1 MLRGIAREVVAAVEP
16 LGFYCDRRQFRSRIP
31 IATIN
36 DRTSVEHLEVMLGAL
51 EAYASEVW
59 TSTSS
64 PSCSA
69 ASGSIRR
76 FRSEPD
82 GRAVAERVPKVRVC
96 VLFSHAGLRAA
107 NVD

>member
-1 MLRGIAREVVAAVEP
+1 MTAEGDGIEVLRGIAREVVAAVEP

-59 TSTSS
+59 TVDEFTVLQR
-64 PSCSA
+64 
-69 ASGSIRR
+69 GIGIYRT
-76 FRSEPD
+76 
-82 GRAVAERVPKVRVC
+82 VPVG
-96 VLFSHAGLRAA
+96 A
-107 NVD
+107 